1 MSLWDHYVR
10 SVSET
15 SPTPDHEPDLVDRAL
30 GTLDHALDIVHDKVL
45 RPILLAGRTLAFV
58 FVLVLV
64 GLVLVSV
71 LIIGIIRLFNVY
83 LFANHVWLSYALVGV
98 LSLGAGL
105 VIWRRRRPL
114 PQRKN
119 QHD

>member
-1 MSLWDHYVR
+1 MS
-10 SVSET
+10 EA

-30 GTLDHALDIVHDKVL
+30 GTLDHALDVVHDKFL

-58 FVLVLV
+58 FVFLLV
-64 GLVLVSV
+64 GLVLAVV
-71 LIIGIIRLFNVY
+71 LIVGVIRLFNVY

>member
-1 MSLWDHYVR
+1 M
-10 SVSET
+10 SET

-30 GTLDHALDIVHDKVL
+30 GSLDHALDIVHDKVL

-58 FVLVLV
+58 FVLLLV

-98 LSLGAGL
+98 LSLGTGL

>member
-1 MSLWDHYVR
+1 M
-10 SVSET
+10 SET

-98 LSLGAGL
+98 LSLGTGL

>member
-1 MSLWDHYVR
+1 M
-10 SVSET
+10 SET

-30 GTLDHALDIVHDKVL
+30 GSLDHALDIVHDKVL

-58 FVLVLV
+58 FVLLLV

-83 LFANHVWLSYALVGV
+83 LFADHVWLSYALVGV
-98 LSLGAGL
+98 LSLGTGL